1 MSIKN
6 ADLPAMPIPLFNG
19 DTFHEHGPADGL
31 TKLEYAAIEMMK
43 KLSSRD
49 YARFDY
55 MAEDAIGE
63 AEALFRALEQRP

>member
-1 MSIKN
+1 MKN
-6 ADLPAMPIPLFNG
+6 ADLSAMPTQTNG
-19 DTFHEHGPADGL
+19 GDLYGGL

-43 KLSSRD
+43 KLSSGD
-49 YARFDY
+49 YASFDY